1 MRKHIKDYFIPHEG
15 NDHKPHMVRD
25 ASIVALTTI
34 LVLTFGFSVFQA
46 LLIRTSIEFTAA
58 VVPGVLVDL
67 ANKDREAEGLSD
79 LTVSPILEKA
89 ARMKAEHMAENEY
102 FAHTSPDGL
111 NPWYWFYRAGYNFVN
126 AGENL
131 AVNFVDSGDVE
142 QAWMNSPGH
151 RENIMNGTFT
161 EIGIAAVPGQY
172 KDRKTIFVVQ
182 LFGTP
187 AQVAVAPVIAQ
198 TAPTLAVASTQE
210 VQGATVAVAQ
220 QTVSEPVVVQEVT
233 PTAVTQVPAP
243 APEGAQDVSL
253 AQEFTP
259 ARDANTAGA
268 SVKEEVIMPV
278 ERISYTNAW
287 EKFLAQPRAVVRWG
301 YIIIGLALAF
311 VTLLMVLFQVH
322 KRHSR
327 EFSHGIALIILIVFL
342 SYFNYLLLAKD
353 LLIV

>member
-1 MRKHIKDYFIPHEG
+1 MLTSMRKHLKNYFIPHEG
-15 NDHKPHMVRD
+15 NNHKPHMVRD

-46 LLIRTSIEFTAA
+46 LLIRSSVEFTAA

-79 LTVSPILEKA
+79 LTVNPVLEEA

-131 AVNFVDSGDVE
+131 AVNFIDSGDVE
-142 QAWMNSPGH
+142 KAWMDSPGH
-151 RENIMNGTFT
+151 RENIMNGSFT
-161 EIGIAAVPGQY
+161 EVGIAAVPGHY
-172 KDRKTIFVVQ
+172 KNKKTIFVVQ

-187 AQVAVAPVIAQ
+187 AQAVVPAVTQAAP
-198 TAPTLAVASTQE
+198 PTPILAITE
-210 VQGATVAVAQ
+210 DVQGASVSQV
-220 QTVSEPVVVQEVT
+220 VSEPVVVPEETQE
-233 PTAVTQVPAP
+233 
-243 APEGAQDVSL
+243 VSL
-253 AQEFTP
+253 AQEYTP
-259 ARDANTAGA
+259 AREAYTAGA
-268 SVKEEVIMPV
+268 SAKAEVLPV
-278 ERISYTNAW
+278 ERISQTSLW
-287 EKFLAQPRAVVRWG
+287 QKFLSQPRAVVRWG

-322 KRHSR
+322 RRHSR
-327 EFSHGIALIILIVFL
+327 EFSHGIALIILIIFL